1 MKIQEADMRPLPIAA
16 SQNAFPF
23 LSDYQNRSILE
34 AETGELKWTVA
45 ALVTDEAQSSF
56 GTKLLKAAGLKLP
69 VIVIEQHRSDL
80 YRYIDLVSEAYQK
93 TLLPPFV
100 SA

>member
-34 AETGELKWTVA
+34 AETVNLMDVA

-56 GTKLLKAAGLKLP
+56 WNKTVKAAGLKLP

-80 YRYIDLVSEAYQK
+80 YRYIDLVSEAY
-93 TLLPPFV
+93 
-100 SA
+100 